1 MFNIY
6 SPRTLYNQKQ
16 LMRKWR
22 GGEKSIMV
30 QARKIICVAV
40 VDNELQRQNLI
51 QCIEIL
57 KCTPK
62 VINNTTVQ
70 VSVDCENGK
79 NSEQAEKLIE
89 LFEHYWRHEIT
100 FYT

>member
-1 MFNIY
+1 
-6 SPRTLYNQKQ
+6 
-16 LMRKWR
+16 
-22 GGEKSIMV
+22 MV

-57 KCTPK
+57 KSTPK

-79 NSEQAEKLIE
+79 NSEQAEKFIE
-89 LFEHYWRHEIT
+89 LFEHYWRHEII

>member
-1 MFNIY
+1 
-6 SPRTLYNQKQ
+6 
-16 LMRKWR
+16 
-22 GGEKSIMV
+22 MV

-57 KCTPK
+57 KCAPK

-79 NSEQAEKLIE
+79 NNEQAEKLIE

>member
-1 MFNIY
+1 MNIFIHLVPY
-6 SPRTLYNQKQ
+6 MTKKEIDENLK
-16 LMRKWR
+16 
-22 GGEKSIMV
+22 GGIVKMV
-30 QARKIICVAV
+30 QARKIVCVAV

-57 KCTPK
+57 KGTPE

-79 NSEQAEKLIE
+79 NREQAEKLIE
-89 LFEHYWRHEIT
+89 LFEHYWRHDIT
-100 FYT
+100 IYI